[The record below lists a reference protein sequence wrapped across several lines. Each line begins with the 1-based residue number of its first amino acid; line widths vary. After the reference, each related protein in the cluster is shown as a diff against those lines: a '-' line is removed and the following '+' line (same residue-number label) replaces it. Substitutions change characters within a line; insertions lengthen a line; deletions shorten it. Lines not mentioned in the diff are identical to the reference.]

1 MGQAFTKFIILTQGN
16 MQKYKKKDIGS
27 IVEADKE
34 GSIWYLKH
42 VDGCTTR
49 LSDSKFKL
57 RYEKVEEN
65 ES

>member
-1 MGQAFTKFIILTQGN
+1 